1 MKRRLGKKEERARE
15 MDRRSEKEKENG
27 RKGVGRTKMGGR
39 KSKKEG
45 AMVKKINGG
54 KGGIEGIGQEEEEGG
69 KKRGGAA

>member
-45 AMVKKINGG
+45 AMVKKINGERRDRRNRARG
-54 KGGIEGIGQEEEEGG
+54 RGRR
-69 KKRGGAA
+69 KKRGAA